1 MDSDIKAVINMIE
14 DGAVTPFIV
23 VTGHGMDISDR
34 TDPPYVNVAS
44 KYVNLY
50 MMEEPGLFIEDRAD
64 AVDSMNWK
72 LEMFKASQTK
82 HPLDRFM
89 SVIEETASHHFVPIP
104 FRGEKCP
111 NTLYVS
117 DEIQGTAPI
126 RPFIAISE
134 WTRMTKI

>member
-1 MDSDIKAVINMIE
+1 MKAVINMIE

-34 TDPPYVNVAS
+34 TDPPYVTLAT

-72 LEMFKASQTK
+72 LEMFKASQTT

-111 NTLYVS
+111 NTLYDS

-134 WTRMTKI
+134 WTSMTKI